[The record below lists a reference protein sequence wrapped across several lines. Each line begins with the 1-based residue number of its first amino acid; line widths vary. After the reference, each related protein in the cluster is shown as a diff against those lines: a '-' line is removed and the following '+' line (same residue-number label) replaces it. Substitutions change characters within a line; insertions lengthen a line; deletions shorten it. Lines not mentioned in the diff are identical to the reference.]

1 MNLVPSKWQHGKM
14 KNKHTS
20 IIVSIFVICAVAA
33 CQTTVGLQNF
43 PTMTFKNLPA
53 INLVVSN
60 IKILSKVERSFGKP
74 NVTYNLSITPE
85 QAVMQWARDRLATA
99 GIKNT
104 AQMIIVRAD
113 AREIRLKL
121 DESILGVF
129 KNQQSHRLEAFVEAR
144 LEILNEKNIRQ
155 AFVTAKAQQSI
166 TVSEATP
173 ISDRREIWYNLVEKL
188 MTKFNSVMQQN
199 IDQKLRNYLF

>member
-1 MNLVPSKWQHGKM
+1 M
-14 KNKHTS
+14 
-20 IIVSIFVICAVAA
+20 
-33 CQTTVGLQNF
+33 
-43 PTMTFKNLPA
+43 
-53 INLVVSN
+53 VSN
-60 IKILSKVERSFGKP
+60 IKILSKIERRLSKP

-99 GIKNT
+99 GIKHT
-104 AQMIIVRAD
+104 AQMIIIRAD
-113 AREIRLKL
+113 AREIKLEL

-144 LEILNEKNIRQ
+144 LEILNEKHIRQ

-173 ISDRREIWYNLVEKL
+173 ISDRRELWYNLVEKL
-188 MTKFNSVMQQN
+188 MTKFNSVIQQN
-199 IDQKLRNYLF
+199 IDQKFKNYLF